1 MCCGAGIMPGLSAR
15 LYVGVF
21 ASCVTIRVWA
31 AGLGV
36 CAEALLVA
44 KAIAQKTRQ
53 DIANDFIQDF
63 ARKNRDDI
71 EQKKTEKKLRMLRR

>member
-1 MCCGAGIMPGLSAR
+1 MMPGLSAG

-21 ASCVTIRVWA
+21 GPFLMIGVRVVE
-31 AGLGV
+31 V

-53 DIANDFIQDF
+53 DIANDFIQDI
-63 ARKNRDDI
+63 ALKKREDIATKI

>member
-1 MCCGAGIMPGLSAR
+1 MMPGLSVG

-21 ASCVTIRVWA
+21 GPFLMIGVTVDV
-31 AGLGV
+31 LEV

-63 ARKNRDDI
+63 ARKDREDIAPEI

>member
-1 MCCGAGIMPGLSAR
+1 MMPGLSAG

-21 ASCVTIRVWA
+21 GPFLMIGVRVDV
-31 AGLGV
+31 LEV

-53 DIANDFIQDF
+53 DIANVFIQDI
-63 ARKNRDDI
+63 ALKKREDITPKI

>member
-1 MCCGAGIMPGLSAR
+1 L
-15 LYVGVF
+15 GVF

-31 AGLGV
+31 AELGV

-53 DIANDFIQDF
+53 DIANVFIQDI
-63 ARKNRDDI
+63 ALKKREDITPKI

>member
-1 MCCGAGIMPGLSAR
+1 M
-15 LYVGVF
+15 GVF
-21 ASCVTIRVWA
+21 GPFLMIGVRVDV
-31 AGLGV
+31 LEV

-53 DIANDFIQDF
+53 DIA
-63 ARKNRDDI
+63 RKNREDIAPEI